1 MNMKVFQVVYFAK
14 GLQRVSIIVAKNQ
27 EQAEEMVSK
36 DLDLKD
42 YELNRIKECELNAR
56 NIIHT
61 EVIEVI

>member
-1 MNMKVFQVVYFAK
+1 MKVFQVVYFAK

-42 YELNRIKECELNAR
+42 YELNRIKECELNAE

>member
-1 MNMKVFQVVYFAK
+1 MKVFQVDYFAK

-42 YELNRIKECELNAR
+42 YELNRIKECELNAE

>member
-1 MNMKVFQVVYFAK
+1 MKVFQVVYFAK

-42 YELNRIKECELNAR
+42 YELNRIKECELNAG

>member
-1 MNMKVFQVVYFAK
+1 MKVFQVDYFVK

-42 YELNRIKECELNAR
+42 YELNRIKECELNAE